1 MSSSYA
7 LERWLHLL
15 SSSSAFLSLVSN
27 CFALIRVM
35 ADLFAISAFS
45 VSWVAKYAFS
55 ASAAPLAFPSG
66 LFLPGPSSALF
77 DDFGP
82 PPDPLFR
89 PSPGLLA
96 GGPVG
101 PAFRADHLSPNT
113 CIKSSSGS
121 FSASYSQ
128 ASKHSMKEMKP
139 TFGSDTKRKGVK
151 SLLSWFMVRL

>member
-1 MSSSYA
+1 MSSSCA

-15 SSSSAFLSLVSN
+15 SSSSAFSSLISN
-27 CFALIRVM
+27 FLALIRVM
-35 ADLFAISAFS
+35 AALFAISAFS
-45 VSWVAKYAFS
+45 VSWLAKYAFL
-55 ASAAPLAFPSG
+55 ASAAPSASPSG
-66 LFLPGPSSALF
+66 LRLPGPSSALC
-77 DDFGP
+77 DDFGSSV
-82 PPDPLFR
+82 DPLFR

-101 PAFRADHLSPNT
+101 PAFRADHLRPNT

-121 FSASYSQ
+121 FSASYSHV
-128 ASKHSMKEMKP
+128 SKHSMKEMKP